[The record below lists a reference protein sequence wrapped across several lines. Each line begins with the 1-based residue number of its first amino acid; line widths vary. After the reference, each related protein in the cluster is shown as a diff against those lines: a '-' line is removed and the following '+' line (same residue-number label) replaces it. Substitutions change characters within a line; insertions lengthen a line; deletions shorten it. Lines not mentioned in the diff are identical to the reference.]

1 MTEARRLLEFLQTTV
16 PPNTPVTISSEINIL
31 ESLRVVSNERALSA
45 MKVASLLVPPDT
57 PATFRG
63 LMNMLTQLMKM
74 NPKITEAQKSAINNS
89 LAEAGQMDDFP
100 LTFGTFLPICQK
112 FLESKGKRGGS
123 VPGKGATNRNPQ
135 EQA

>member
-1 MTEARRLLEFLQTTV
+1 
-16 PPNTPVTISSEINIL
+16 VTISSEINIL
-31 ESLRVVSNERALSA
+31 ESLGVVSNERALSA
-45 MKVASLLVPPDT
+45 MKVASLLVPPGT

-74 NPKITEAQKSAINNS
+74 NPKITEAHKSAINNS
-89 LAEAGQMDDFP
+89 LAEAGQIDDFP

-123 VPGKGATNRNPQ
+123 VPVKEATR
-135 EQA
+135 